1 MMLEFHISSNKQMTS
16 NYATVS
22 AQMKGFNGSKA
33 QLAFSVLPWLQ
44 IKGTMPSTMTPKYEK
59 VLCSNYKH
67 KVS

>member
-1 MMLEFHISSNKQMTS
+1 MTS

-33 QLAFSVLPWLQ
+33 RLTFSVLPWLQ
-44 IKGTMPSTMTPKYEK
+44 IKRKMPPTVTPKYEK
-59 VLCSNYKH
+59 ALCSNYKH

>member
-1 MMLEFHISSNKQMTS
+1 MTS

-33 QLAFSVLPWLQ
+33 RLTFSVLPWLQ
-44 IKGTMPSTMTPKYEK
+44 IKRKMLPTVTPKYEK
-59 VLCSNYKH
+59 ALCSNYKH